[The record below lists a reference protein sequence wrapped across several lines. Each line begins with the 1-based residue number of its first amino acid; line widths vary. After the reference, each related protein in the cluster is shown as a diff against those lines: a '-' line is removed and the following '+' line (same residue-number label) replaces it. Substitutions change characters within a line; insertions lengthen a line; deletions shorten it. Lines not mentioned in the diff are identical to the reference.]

1 MMPDKN
7 NIVMSKKDL
16 FENQKKAVKTGG
28 TLSSVLETIP
38 SGELLCV
45 VMSSYKEPGDAIAV
59 AVPEVWRPI
68 DDRPINRRLAEYQ
81 LNSWFRRIH
90 LGRLVEA
97 GFPPPPPPPVEED
110 SDDELYD

>member
-1 MMPDKN
+1 MMSDKN

-16 FENQKKAVKTGG
+16 FENKKKGLMTGG

-45 VMSSYKEPGDAIAV
+45 VMSSYKEPSDAIAV

-81 LNSWFRRIH
+81 LNSWFRQIH

-97 GFPPPPPPPVEED
+97 GFPPPPVEED
-110 SDDELYD
+110 SDDDLYD